1 VELLKIIIKR
11 GFITSGI
18 IFLYGILLQN
28 KIIYMGMFGGSL
40 LSILGF
46 YMISLD
52 AKTSLHS
59 NSPFKVSVI
68 GYIKRYILYGIYL
81 GVMAKF
87 FGMPMI
93 IAGALGLLSIKFNI
107 WLYFGVKNIKS
118 LKSKYLP

>member
-1 VELLKIIIKR
+1 MELLKIIIKR

>member
-59 NSPFKVSVI
+59 NSTFKVSVI

>member
-81 GVMAKF
+81 GIMAKF

>member
-1 VELLKIIIKR
+1 
-11 GFITSGI
+11 
-18 IFLYGILLQN
+18 
-28 KIIYMGMFGGSL
+28 
-40 LSILGF
+40 
-46 YMISLD
+46 MISLD

-68 GYIKRYILYGIYL
+68 GYIKRYVLYGIYL

-118 LKSKYLP
+118 LKSKYLS